1 MIEQCP
7 ESADYGYWYVVL
19 AVPDPE
25 QGGKT
30 PGEIPG
36 IGWCAWYATI
46 GGVDY
51 VAVRTPEPVVG
62 VETVD
67 ISVQAVL
74 DAAGYTGKPY
84 GRIGGA

>member
-7 ESADYGYWYVVL
+7 EMADRGYWYVVK
-19 AVPDPE
+19 AVIDE
-25 QGGKT
+25 NGSRT
-30 PGEIPG
+30 PSHIPG

-46 GGVDY
+46 DGVDY

-67 ISVQAVL
+67 MPVQTVL
-74 DAAGYTGKPY
+74 DAAGYVGKPY
-84 GRIGGA
+84 GRIGGN

>member
-19 AVPDPE
+19 AVIDE
-25 QGGKT
+25 DGGRT
-30 PGEIPG
+30 PSHIPG
-36 IGWCAWYATI
+36 IGWCAWYGTI

-51 VAVRTPEPVVG
+51 VAVRTPEPIVG
-62 VETVD
+62 VATVD
-67 ISVQAVL
+67 IPVQAVL

>member
-7 ESADYGYWYVVL
+7 EMADRGYWYVVEM
-19 AVPDPE
+19 VVNEEDS
-25 QGGKT
+25 GRT

-36 IGWCAWYATI
+36 IGWCAWYGTI
-46 GGVDY
+46 DGVDY